1 MGKIVNPHD
10 KFFKEVYSDK
20 ERAVDFLESFLP
32 EEVAVR
38 LNLDSIEIRKDSFID
53 EELRE
58 SFSDILYE
66 VELAGSCGY
75 IYILFEHKSYPDR
88 YTALQLLKYMVRIWE
103 LHLRQ
108 SANPELPLIIPLVLY
123 QGVGAWKCGDRLRD
137 LLSTNDAALLA
148 YTPDYRFLLFDLS
161 VIPDEQIRTGVI
173 GKVMVM
179 ALKYAMR
186 DELPEKLFEI
196 LGLLATVIDTQKG
209 LQCLEALFRYLVQAT
224 DKLGRED
231 FKQAL
236 ARMPEGDAIMSTLA
250 EQWFQEGLEKGIEK
264 GIEKGV
270 LDGRVSEAHEVI
282 IELLEERFGP
292 IPPALR
298 GRLAQIRSHELLR
311 TLRRRL
317 SSCRGIEDFER
328 MAEDALSKN

>member
-20 ERAVDFLESFLP
+20 ERAIDFLRGFLP
-32 EEVAVR
+32 EEVAGR
-38 LNLDSIEIRKDSFID
+38 LNLGSIEIRKVSFID
-53 EELRE
+53 EEMRE

-66 VELAGSCGY
+66 VEFAGSFGY
-75 IYILFEHKSYPDR
+75 IYILFEYKSYPDR

-108 SANPELPLIIPLVLY
+108 SAKPELPLIVPLVLY
-123 QGVGAWKCGDRLRD
+123 QGIGAWRCGNRLRD
-137 LLSTNDAALLA
+137 LLSTNDEALLT

-161 VIPDEQIRTGVI
+161 VISDEQIRTRVI
-173 GKVMVM
+173 GKVMMM

-186 DELPEKLFEI
+186 DELPSKLFEI
-196 LGLLATVIDTQKG
+196 LELLATVVDKQKG

-224 DKLGRED
+224 DKLTKED

-250 EQWFQEGLEKGIEK
+250 EQWFQEGLEKGIKK
-264 GIEKGV
+264 GP
-270 LDGRVSEAHEVI
+270 LDGRMSEAHDTI
-282 IELLEERFGP
+282 IELIEERFGP
-292 IPPALR
+292 VPPGLHR
-298 GRLAQIRSHELLR
+298 ILTQVRSYDLLR
-311 TLRRRL
+311 KLRRQLRN
-317 SSCRGIEDFER
+317 CREIGDFEQLV
-328 MAEDALSKN
+328 ADTLSGD